1 MSMLSCLIIGGL
13 LGWLTKVIM
22 RPSARSVMVQNI
34 IIGSVS
40 ALLSGFLARALG
52 LYGPGD
58 VASIVFVLLGTIIIL
73 NRSTRDSYT
82 RCHGHPGIARLR
94 VLPVCQCCVA

>member
-1 MSMLSCLIIGGL
+1 
-13 LGWLTKVIM
+13 
-22 RPSARSVMVQNI
+22 MVQNI

-73 NRSTRDSYT
+73 VIVNSFDFARKGLLVGAFLREGLLTRGHRS
-82 RCHGHPGIARLR
+82 RLQAGC
-94 VLPVCQCCVA
+94 VLGRL